1 MRELCLACAGF
12 ALEFIVF
19 YATGIVLVRIL
30 KVKGDCSLTFILGYL
45 VYFAV
50 FELVIVPMTLKWVSL
65 TAAAYIWA
73 GIMALVI
80 CAAVICT
87 IKKQRR
93 IRAGQM
99 ETCSGIFGSISEI
112 WKNHSVM
119 IILAGAVVLLQ
130 CLIVIFYEDTT
141 VDAAYYV
148 GTVSTSVYTDTLGR
162 YNPFNGAI
170 QKAFQARYVFSAY
183 PMHNAVWCRLLGIHP
198 IVQAK
203 QVMSCM
209 NVVTANLIIYQIGK
223 RLFDGNRKK
232 ADLMLVFVCVLQL
245 FCGTIYSSGTFF
257 FTRSYE
263 GKAILANIVFPVV
276 LMCALWLYEE
286 KEDRRVWAVLFI
298 TAVSALGF
306 SGSAI
311 ILPAAVLAGMVPVMR
326 MKRKLSGLPYCIL
339 CMVPSVLY
347 AGVYFAC
354 KLGLL
359 SLAAS

>member
-1 MRELCLACAGF
+1 MMKDVCLACIGFILQTMIFLAAGR
-12 ALEFIVF
+12 LVF
-19 YATGIVLVRIL
+19 QVLKL
-30 KVKGDCSLTFILGYL
+30 KEDISLQLILGYL
-45 VYFAV
+45 AYFAV
-50 FELVIVPMTLKWVSL
+50 FEILFTPMTLLWVSL
-65 TAAAYIWA
+65 STAAGIWA
-73 GIMALVI
+73 VIMAVAVLGAFLCIRRHRHMDGTLGQTVRVKAEAVWKQHSVMLLLL
-80 CAAVICT
+80 AAVI
-87 IKKQRR
+87 
-93 IRAGQM
+93 
-99 ETCSGIFGSISEI
+99 F
-112 WKNHSVM
+112 
-119 IILAGAVVLLQ
+119 LQ
-130 CLIVIFYEDTT
+130 CLIVIFYEDIT

-148 GTVSTSVYTDTLGR
+148 GTVSTSVYTNTLGR
-162 YNPFNGAI
+162 FDPFRGGILQN
-170 QKAFQARYVFSAY
+170 FHARYVLSAY
-183 PMHNAVWCRLLGIHP
+183 PMNNAVWCRLFGIHP

-203 QVMSCM
+203 IVMSCE
-209 NVVTANLIIYQIGK
+209 NVIIANLVIYQIGK
-223 RLFDGNRKK
+223 RLFGKNRKK
-232 ADLMLVFVCVLQL
+232 ADLMVLFVCVLQL
-245 FCGTIYSSGTFF
+245 FCGTIYTAGTFF

-347 AGVYFAC
+347 AGVYFTC

>member
-12 ALEFIVF
+12 VLEFIVF
-19 YATGIVLVRIL
+19 YAAGIVLARIL
-30 KVKGDCSLTFILGYL
+30 KIKGDCSLTFILGYL

-73 GIMALVI
+73 GIMSLVI

-93 IRAGQM
+93 IRAGQT
-99 ETCSGIFGSISEI
+99 ETCNGIFGSISEI

-232 ADLMLVFVCVLQL
+232 ADLMLVFVCALQL

>member
-19 YATGIVLVRIL
+19 YAAGIVLVRIL

-93 IRAGQM
+93 IRARQT

>member
-1 MRELCLACAGF
+1 MMKDVCLACIGFILQTMIFLAAGR
-12 ALEFIVF
+12 LVF
-19 YATGIVLVRIL
+19 RVLKL
-30 KVKGDCSLTFILGYL
+30 KEDISLQLILGYL
-45 VYFAV
+45 AYFAV
-50 FELVIVPMTLKWVSL
+50 FEILFTPMTLLWVPLS
-65 TAAAYIWA
+65 TAAGIWA
-73 GIMALVI
+73 VIMAVAVLGAFLCIRRHRHMDGTPGQTVRVKAEAVWKQHSVMLLLL
-80 CAAVICT
+80 AAVI
-87 IKKQRR
+87 
-93 IRAGQM
+93 
-99 ETCSGIFGSISEI
+99 F
-112 WKNHSVM
+112 
-119 IILAGAVVLLQ
+119 LQ
-130 CLIVIFYEDTT
+130 CLIVIFYEDIT

-148 GTVSTSVYTDTLGR
+148 GTVSTSVYTNTLGR
-162 YNPFNGAI
+162 FD
-170 QKAFQARYVFSAY
+170 
-183 PMHNAVWCRLLGIHP
+183 
-198 IVQAK
+198 
-203 QVMSCM
+203 
-209 NVVTANLIIYQIGK
+209 QIGK
-223 RLFDGNRKK
+223 RLFGKNRKK
-232 ADLMLVFVCVLQL
+232 ADLMVLFVCVLQL
-245 FCGTIYSSGTFF
+245 FCGTIYTAGTFF